1 MSAPAVGL
9 LLDTLRLHGAPS
21 DESLRARWA
30 TTNLSGL
37 NRLVRFEG
45 VEVWLAR
52 RARAVGAVPPGPQA
66 RVMRQLAQHTTAQ
79 NMRIDAQTQRVLDV
93 LDAAGMPVALIK
105 GQARRAA
112 AGRYPFADAR
122 AISDVD
128 LLVPEATAEASWRAL
143 CAQGFRPL
151 YPDGSPW
158 VVTHHLPVLTSDD
171 LVTVELHTTLAPTL
185 SPAEAWARATTDP
198 DTVTWAGRTVR
209 VPNAT
214 ELLWQALHH
223 AVADG
228 TRGYRLKTFLNVAC
242 ILAGEGPIAWDV
254 VAARIAA
261 GEIRHDETGPAI
273 AAERIH
279 RDLAVAAELAGV
291 PIPVALHPHR
301 AVRIDALLAWRLA
314 VLKAPVGESMRDRLL
329 EEGLRVE
336 AQLPVTPVSPERG
349 ALRALRRRTA
359 SRVARLLY
367 RSWAARR

>member
-1 MSAPAVGL
+1 MSALAVAL
-9 LLDTLRLHGAPS
+9 LLDTLRLHDGPQ
-21 DESLRARWA
+21 DESLRARWL
-30 TTNLSGL
+30 TTNMRGL
-37 NRLVRFEG
+37 NRLVEFEG

-52 RARAVGAVPPGPQA
+52 RIKAIGAMLPGPQA
-66 RVMRQLAQHTTAQ
+66 RAMRLLANHTTAQ

-93 LDAAGMPVALIK
+93 LRAAGLPVALIK

-112 AGRYPFADAR
+112 AARYPFADAR

-128 LLVPEATAEASWRAL
+128 LLVPVPTAQAAWDAL
-143 CAQGFRPL
+143 CSRGFRPL

-158 VVTHHLPVLTSDD
+158 VVEHHLPVLISDD
-171 LVTVELHTTLAPTL
+171 RVTVELHTTLARTL
-185 SPAEAWARATTDP
+185 DPALAWARATTAP
-198 DTVTWAGRTVR
+198 DTVQWAGRTLQ

-242 ILAGEGPIAWDV
+242 ILAGDASLDWDAI
-254 VAARIAA
+254 AARIAA
-261 GEIRHDETGPAI
+261 GEIRADEIGPPI
-273 AAERIH
+273 DAERIH

-291 PIPVALHPHR
+291 VVPPAFRPRREVRVSTLLEWR
-301 AVRIDALLAWRLA
+301 AA
-314 VLKAPVGESMRDRLL
+314 VLRSSFGESMRDRLL

-336 AQLPVTPVSPERG
+336 AQLPLTPVSAERG
-349 ALRALRRRTA
+349 ALRAMRRRAA

-367 RSWAARR
+367 HGWAGRA